1 MGQSCSQQSKTSF
14 SLLYVRDIK
23 SCRIPLML
31 PIFEPNAVSKTEL
44 GSSRLGN
51 LLDDYFQNNLKFTIF
66 LTSVSQARLK

>member
-1 MGQSCSQQSKTSF
+1 
-14 SLLYVRDIK
+14 
-23 SCRIPLML
+23 ML

-51 LLDDYFQNNLKFTIF
+51 LLDDYFQNNHKFTIF